1 MTSENNLNTN
11 KDVTINGEEKVSL
24 EEEESSTTID
34 TKNVKEPAVDS
45 IEETLP
51 IDEGKQMNGEKFDNA
66 DEKKEKRDVSSNSE
80 NETTADDDMDTQPLF
95 EQPIVLEGKRSRK
108 PTLRL
113 EILESLP
120 TKKELSIPQ
129 GHGKPLGEIEYINH
143 QITHASS
150 DTLSRMR
157 YVCFGRRG
165 NKANIRKNLRE
176 FKGFEFKRQSDEY
189 EKHLSNLIKFK
200 KDELRSIS
208 NVLGLPSTGR
218 NTDHAERI
226 LNFLVEPI
234 DEGKRI
240 PKRKSTVRSTKKRTK
255 TSKQSV
261 NTDQENDKSSNKTI
275 KRKKDT
281 STKSKAKSEEI
292 VNENDTTDDNKQIE
306 ANNENEIRSLL
317 DNLQFQLYNKLLL
330 DHEVTNDPQR
340 FYCPHVDC
348 GHILIISHKRSMTC
362 TKCQTKICLKCRCQW
377 HPNERCSNLLKLCEM
392 KIHENI
398 KYCPRCHFLLERV
411 AGCAQIICANCKHT
425 FCWYCLKSLNND
437 FFLLH
442 FERGPCR
449 NRLGH
454 SRLSLFLH
462 RLMMLS
468 LIVLF
473 IILLIICAPLLILLA
488 PLLICFR
495 YKQLKTYFNKLMK
508 WEQPLPTTHQSSDHI
523 EQSTRN
529 PLIVSSLDIDKSL
542 PIYDV

>member
-1 MTSENNLNTN
+1 
-11 KDVTINGEEKVSL
+11 
-24 EEEESSTTID
+24 
-34 TKNVKEPAVDS
+34 
-45 IEETLP
+45 
-51 IDEGKQMNGEKFDNA
+51 
-66 DEKKEKRDVSSNSE
+66 
-80 NETTADDDMDTQPLF
+80 
-95 EQPIVLEGKRSRK
+95 
-108 PTLRL
+108 
-113 EILESLP
+113 
-120 TKKELSIPQ
+120 SIPIRCPNI
-129 GHGKPLGEIEYINH
+129 GCNH
-143 QITHASS
+143 L
-150 DTLSRMR
+150 LS
-157 YVCFGRRG
+157 
-165 NKANIRKNLRE
+165 L
-176 FKGFEFKRQSDEY
+176 D
-189 EKHLSNLIKFK
+189 
-200 KDELRSIS
+200 
-208 NVLGLPSTGR
+208 
-218 NTDHAERI
+218 
-226 LNFLVEPI
+226 
-234 DEGKRI
+234 
-240 PKRKSTVRSTKKRTK
+240 
-255 TSKQSV
+255 
-261 NTDQENDKSSNKTI
+261 
-275 KRKKDT
+275 
-281 STKSKAKSEEI
+281 
-292 VNENDTTDDNKQIE
+292 
-306 ANNENEIRSLL
+306 EIRSLL
-317 DNLQFQLYNKLLL
+317 DSLQFQLYNKLLL

-377 HPNERCSNLLKLCEM
+377 HPNERCSNLLKSCEM
-392 KIHENI
+392 EIHENI

-411 AGCAQIICANCKHT
+411 AGCAQIICTNCKHT

-468 LIVLF
+468 LIILF